1 MVNVLRTSGLSTKP
15 TPRTKEQTL
24 SKGTNWCAENGVCV
38 YRWFS
43 GICECVTVCDEPD
56 IILAESGRICQSNLS
71 TARAGNSGSSV
82 GSFDKACTTYQG
94 SERRLYRGS
103 NDSLLN

>member
-1 MVNVLRTSGLSTKP
+1 MVNVLRTSRLSTKP

-43 GICECVTVCDEPD
+43 GIFECVTVCDEPD

-82 GSFDKACTTYQG
+82 GSLIRPVLRIRGQKEGCT
-94 SERRLYRGS
+94 EVS

>member
-1 MVNVLRTSGLSTKP
+1 MSLRTSRLSAKP

-38 YRWFS
+38 YKWIS
-43 GICECVTVCDEPD
+43 GIFECVTVCDVPD
-56 IILAESGRICQSNLS
+56 IILAGL
-71 TARAGNSGSSV
+71 AGYVSP
-82 GSFDKACTTYQG
+82 TYQQLG
-94 SERRLYRGS
+94 LATQVPVLVVLIRPVLRIRGQKEDCTEVS